1 MLTSLG
7 MPGETGHGT
16 ARAEGAAFG
25 VARRWDFQQVSEA
38 GDILVAAD
46 AELVNG
52 PALASELAAS
62 GCRSQFHSTAHLIA
76 ALYRSF
82 GESFVE
88 KLEGAFS
95 VAVWDVRARRLLLA
109 TDRMGI
115 TALYWRAAGNSFLFA
130 SRVGAIRAAQEQPAE
145 VNNAALMQYFLFSAV
160 SAPLS
165 IYEGTE
171 RLEPGKLLM
180 WENGRVTH
188 KQYWDLEY
196 AEDKFSNVEEAAR
209 EVREGIRAAVF
220 RTAEGCSPDATG
232 AYLSGGTDSSS
243 VVAYLSEWHKPA
255 KSFTIFFNEGQ
266 YSEIEFART
275 TAQHFNTQ
283 HYEQCL
289 KPEDALEVIAGLNRY
304 YDEPFANSSAIGGF
318 HCARLARQ
326 NGVSTLL
333 AGDGGDELFGG
344 NARYADDKRFSLY
357 KSIPEV
363 LRKALIEPLVS
374 LLPMSES
381 PMSLPRKYVRR
392 ANIPNPRRIYSYGL
406 FLSEAPE
413 QIFEP
418 GFLESA
424 PPDSWMGIAK
434 RHFDTGTDRSEL
446 NRLLYM
452 DMKMTLADNDLRKVM
467 GTAELAGVR
476 ARFPLLDYRLAE
488 LAARIPTRWKLKG
501 FQKRYIFKQAM
512 KGVLPQKVLDKKKH
526 GFGVPVSMWLLEEP
540 RLESFMKDVM
550 TDRKT
555 RQRGIFLPQFVD
567 KVIARHRSD
576 DRKNFGELLWY
587 LLMLELWY
595 REHFERKLD
604 HALVD

>member
-7 MPGETGHGT
+7 TPGETGRGA
-16 ARAEGAAFG
+16 ARADGAAFG
-25 VARRWDFQQVSEA
+25 VARRWEFQQVSEA

-52 PALASELAAS
+52 PALARELGSS
-62 GCRSQFHSTAHLIA
+62 GCRTPFHSTSDLIA
-76 ALYRSF
+76 GLYRSF
-82 GESFVE
+82 GESFVG

-115 TALYWRAAGNSFLFA
+115 TALYWRALGNSFLFA
-130 SRVGAIRAAQEQPAE
+130 SRVGAVRAAQEQPAE

-165 IYEGTE
+165 IYKGTE
-171 RLEPGKLLM
+171 RLEPGKLLL

-188 KQYWDLEY
+188 KQYWDLAY
-196 AEDKFSNVEEAAR
+196 AEDKFPNVEEAAR

-243 VVAYLSEWHKPA
+243 VVAYLSEWHAPA
-255 KSFTIFFNEGQ
+255 KSFTIFFKEGQ
-266 YSEIEFART
+266 YSEIEFARV
-275 TAQHFNTQ
+275 TAKHFNTQ

-289 KPEDALEVIAGLNRY
+289 KPEDALEAIAGLNRH

-363 LRKALIEPLVS
+363 LRKAFIEPLVS
-374 LLPMSES
+374 LLPMSDS
-381 PMSLPRKYVRR
+381 PISLPRKYVLR

-424 PPDSWMGIAK
+424 PPESWMGIAQ
-434 RHFDTGTDRSEL
+434 RHFDTGTNRSEL

-452 DMKMTLADNDLRKVM
+452 DMKMTLADNDLRKVT

-488 LAARIPTRWKLKG
+488 LASRIPARWKLKG

-512 KGVLPQKVLDKKKH
+512 KGVLPQKILDKKKH

-567 KVIARHRSD
+567 KVITRHRSD

-587 LLMLELWY
+587 LLMLELWF

-604 HALVD
+604 HVLVD

>member
-1 MLTSLG
+1 M
-7 MPGETGHGT
+7 
-16 ARAEGAAFG
+16 
-25 VARRWDFQQVSEA
+25 
-38 GDILVAAD
+38 
-46 AELVNG
+46 
-52 PALASELAAS
+52 
-62 GCRSQFHSTAHLIA
+62 
-76 ALYRSF
+76 
-82 GESFVE
+82 
-88 KLEGAFS
+88 
-95 VAVWDVRARRLLLA
+95 
-109 TDRMGI
+109 
-115 TALYWRAAGNSFLFA
+115 
-130 SRVGAIRAAQEQPAE
+130 
-145 VNNAALMQYFLFSAV
+145 
-160 SAPLS
+160 
-165 IYEGTE
+165 
-171 RLEPGKLLM
+171 
-180 WENGRVTH
+180 
-188 KQYWDLEY
+188 
-196 AEDKFSNVEEAAR
+196 
-209 EVREGIRAAVF
+209 
-220 RTAEGCSPDATG
+220 
-232 AYLSGGTDSSS
+232 
-243 VVAYLSEWHKPA
+243 VAYLSEWHKPA

-275 TAQHFNTQ
+275 TAQHFNTR

-289 KPEDALEVIAGLNRY
+289 KPQDALEVIAALNRY

-318 HCARLARQ
+318 YCAQLARQ
-326 NGVSTLL
+326 NGVNTLL

-357 KSIPEV
+357 RSIPEV
-363 LRKALIEPLVS
+363 LRRALIEPLVS
-374 LLPMSES
+374 LLPMSDS
-381 PMSLPRKYVRR
+381 PISLPRKYVRR
-392 ANIPNPRRIYSYGL
+392 ANISNPRRIYSYGL

-418 GFLESA
+418 GFLELVPSE
-424 PPDSWMGIAK
+424 SWMGIAQ
-434 RHFDTGTDRSEL
+434 RHFDTGTNRSEL

-452 DMKMTLADNDLRKVM
+452 DMKMTLADNDLRKVT

-488 LAARIPTRWKLKG
+488 LAARIPTKWKLKG

-567 KVIARHRSD
+567 EVIARHRSD

-604 HALVD
+604 HVLVD